1 NFLGPLNVLG
11 GFLILRSTM
20 VEPTAYDL
28 EQDSRIESLESL
40 ITAEYE
46 PPSGVEYSYPVSNQG
61 ITQTQFRNMMRA
73 LGKGTITQHNTTT
86 AQSSY
91 RLEAHASDAETNQR
105 NTLLL
110 RPAPS
115 FNQAETA
122 SNGFFHV
129 LTEAMELPFPSV
141 TSKPTYHVCVT
152 YDPRKFKTDPL
163 KIEVYPGTPPTSEGR
178 DHVVL
183 FTVKRSPNQLL
194 SQAGI
199 GRGNQWLG
207 HVINAWSYNE
217 LPDPTHVEYGTLAV
231 VRIPSREAGARPE
244 RYASKGVHGWAKIRG
259 PADNEWATING
270 KNGWTSGP
278 AKVRHTP
285 LGLQLA
291 GYLNNTSGQQNEEFR
306 IGELPEGY
314 RANYQFRG
322 SAQAST
328 GIRPFRVQIED
339 NGSIYYYR
347 PSGISLPGNIC
358 LDGIIIPY
366 TAGR

>member
-1 NFLGPLNVLG
+1 
-11 GFLILRSTM
+11 M
-20 VEPTAYDL
+20 AEPTAYD
-28 EQDSRIESLESL
+28 EIQDGRLDSLESL
-40 ITAEYE
+40 VTAEYQ
-46 PPSGVEYSYPVSNQG
+46 PPEGVEYSYPVSNQG

-73 LGKGTITQHNTTT
+73 LGKGTITQHDSDT

-91 RLEAHASDAETNQR
+91 RLVPHASDAETNQR

-129 LTEAMELPFPSV
+129 LTETMELPFPPV
-141 TSKPTYHVCVT
+141 TTKTTYYVTVT

-183 FTVKRSPNQLL
+183 FTVTRSPNQLL
-194 SQAGI
+194 SQAEI
-199 GRGNQWLG
+199 GRVNQWLG

-231 VRIPSREAGARPE
+231 VLIPSREAGARPE
-244 RYASKGVHGWAKIRG
+244 LYSSRGVHGWIKVSG
-259 PADNEWATING
+259 PSDQDWTTIDG
-270 KNGWTSGP
+270 KNGWSSGS

-291 GYLNNTSGQQNEEFR
+291 GYLNYPGSQQNEESR
-306 IGELPEGY
+306 VGVLPDGY
-314 RANYQFRG
+314 RANYVFRG
-322 SAQAST
+322 SAQASSSLN
-328 GIRPFRVQIED
+328 PVRVEIEES
-339 NGSIYYYR
+339 GSIYYYR
-347 PSGISLPGNIC
+347 PSGMTPPSNIC
-358 LDGIIIPY
+358 LDGIIIPH